1 MQLEKTSYTL
11 ASPLVVGRIS
21 AGNNLYIK
29 SDQLVNDKSIIES
42 RNDSY
47 LHSKNIT
54 AISQKLGEKSV
65 WVAMHNALDQSA
77 NYILLQGSLHQIF
90 GYIPAHHAYQKSDY
104 EDARIR
110 YFVDY
115 GQYLSFIPADIAE
128 KAPYESFIYDSATH
142 LIPVN
147 QPEIGLWRDHDFL
160 AARFSATNNLVITAD
175 NIQFNKIY
183 PQPLNSVAELHE
195 KFDDKQLL
203 VGKNITLN
211 SKQLTGSLSA
221 QAQNNLSISSEN
233 ILLNNSELSANNEL
247 NLIAKNDIALTD
259 TGLAGHNVLL
269 LSKNGAISYQAAEY
283 HRYDDDDFWQY
294 DLFPDEDLF
303 PYFDI
308 APKYKLLAAKNRLDM
323 IAGQDIQI
331 DNKVALNVPII
342 NITTNGSIYFNRP
355 EKALFNKPLH
365 YDRLELN
372 LKSIYDF
379 HDKEYHQRD
388 LETSEQYQPKWQKAR
403 HILLNA
409 GKDIVF
415 NGVDLQAEQGIEV
428 FAGND
433 IQLAPAPFK
442 LQDNFYLLLKRRF
455 TNLDTLAASFYS
467 PQLKSPFDLSSNI
480 KSPTT
485 QAFKSYLTS
494 EGTLLLNAGRDL
506 NLQAAELSSKQA
518 THLFAGRNIDLS
530 VKILTTD
537 LIAQKELQQTYQ
549 PQSFTPVVHSGGA
562 LHMVAGENLFL
573 QAANIKSGGAMAL
586 TAGNEFVIDYVPY
599 RAEIE
604 SDGYHEKL
612 RHLTTQLHSGGRL
625 DLFSKQHLLI
635 KGAQLLATGD
645 ITLVS
650 AGNTELKALKNRD
663 HGWQHGK
670 LIDKTYQQGV
680 EIESCGALNI
690 LAGGHLLFQAAKLK
704 AQRIMDIAAQ
714 GGYLYAQAME
724 ETEHYE
730 EKRKSCNRWTL
741 CLTKNSEHRTYHAVK
756 NRVTEF
762 HAGNDISLL
771 SYNDSIYEATKIN
784 TQRNATLTSTHGRV
798 LFKAVQNQTL
808 NQTISNSQ
816 DIFITRL
823 DKGSYS
829 AVWQLPT
836 IQYGGELTVN
846 AAQGIEAD
854 VNGQKG
860 QTLKQ
865 VIASLGDSPESQWLK
880 VLQDKPDVNWHKVEN
895 EYKSWD
901 ITQQQLHPV
910 SAAVIAIATG
920 AAASA
925 LAIPA
930 GISAASAAGLSG
942 TSAIVMQGAVSAGVR
957 AIAAKAAVSLANNQ
971 GDISATLKELG
982 GSQSVKSIIA
992 SMAIEGSL
1000 AGLDT
1005 TVLSN
1010 GDSVAHSA
1018 QHYNPTFPRF
1028 SDGEWQHTVQRVT
1041 AQSLITSGVD
1051 TALNGGSFKDKLAAA
1066 LVSQTSRQLHAEGAH
1081 LIAKNGQVLGNPGKL
1096 LSHGA
1101 MAALSAEIA
1110 DSDKVAA
1117 AAGAFAAELAAIGLG
1132 DNYYVDSS
1140 NRQQKILDTS
1150 RVIGGLAGALASGTA
1165 EGAYSGADAGVIAVE
1180 NNYLTAKE
1188 SQRLEKDLAACKA
1201 TGGDCRSVI
1210 QEYIDIS
1217 NKNSQALIEAC
1228 TGGGVSCVTWEE
1240 LITAYTNEAKDA
1252 HPLQIRFGER
1262 LKDPDAAALVNYLN
1276 GTDLKFLQENIT
1288 QGDRTLVVIM
1298 DPSSWPV
1305 AVMGAKAIVTNSVTR
1320 GKEQLIA
1327 VGVSSAAN
1335 AGIQY
1340 GITGEVKLSDVI
1352 GAGVIG
1358 SITTGKGYNPT
1369 VTWNAAGGYYTAE
1382 IKGDDPFISALLS
1395 KAGASGGYATGNIIK
1410 VPMNK
1415 KLNPISKQ
1423 YEWVPTGVWTITKPA
1438 PQNSIPSIAGN
1449 IGDSV
1454 MSEVVQDKLKNMPRK
1469 EQ

>member
-1 MQLEKTSYTL
+1 M
-11 ASPLVVGRIS
+11 
-21 AGNNLYIK
+21 
-29 SDQLVNDKSIIES
+29 
-42 RNDSY
+42 
-47 LHSKNIT
+47 
-54 AISQKLGEKSV
+54 
-65 WVAMHNALDQSA
+65 
-77 NYILLQGSLHQIF
+77 
-90 GYIPAHHAYQKSDY
+90 
-104 EDARIR
+104 
-110 YFVDY
+110 
-115 GQYLSFIPADIAE
+115 
-128 KAPYESFIYDSATH
+128 
-142 LIPVN
+142 
-147 QPEIGLWRDHDFL
+147 
-160 AARFSATNNLVITAD
+160 
-175 NIQFNKIY
+175 
-183 PQPLNSVAELHE
+183 AELHE

-221 QAQNNLSISSEN
+221 QAQNNLLISSEN
-233 ILLNNSELSANNEL
+233 IVLNNSELSANNEL
-247 NLIAKNDIALTD
+247 NLIARNDIALTD

-269 LSKNGAISYQAAEY
+269 LSKNGAIRYQAAEY
-283 HRYDDDDFWQY
+283 QRYDDDDFWQY
-294 DLFPDEDLF
+294 DLLPDEDLL

-342 NITTNGSIYFNRP
+342 NITTKGSIYFNRP

-379 HDKEYHQRD
+379 HDKEYNYQRD

-415 NGVDLQAEQGIEV
+415 NGLDLEAEQGIEV

-455 TNLDTLAASFYS
+455 TNFNTLTASFYS
-467 PQLKSPFDLSSNI
+467 PQLKLPFDLSSNI
-480 KSPTT
+480 KSPRT

-530 VKILTTD
+530 VKLLTTD
-537 LIAQKELQQTYQ
+537 LIAQKELEHTYQ
-549 PQSFTPVVHSGGA
+549 PQSFTPVIQSGGA

-586 TAGNEFVIDYVPY
+586 TAGNEFVIDDVPY

-604 SDGYHEKL
+604 SDGYYEKL

-635 KGAQLLATGD
+635 NGAQLHAAGEL
-645 ITLVS
+645 TLVS

-680 EIESCGALNI
+680 EIQSGSALNI
-690 LAGGHLLFQAAKLK
+690 LAGGHLLFQAANLK
-704 AQRIMDIAAQ
+704 AQQTMDIAAQ

-784 TQRNATLTSTHGRV
+784 TQRSATLTSTQGRV

-808 NQTISNSQ
+808 NQTISNSK
-816 DIFITRL
+816 DIFITRR

-880 VLQDKPDVNWHKVEN
+880 VLQDNPDVNWHKVEN

-957 AIAAKAAVSLANNQ
+957 AIAAKAAVSLASNQ

-982 GSQSVKSIIA
+982 SSQSVKSIIA

-1005 TVLSN
+1005 TVFSN

-1018 QHYNPTFPRF
+1018 QPYNPTFPRF
-1028 SDGEWQHTVQRVT
+1028 SDGEWQHTVQRVA

-1110 DSDKVAA
+1110 DSDKVGA

-1165 EGAYSGADAGVIAVE
+1165 EGAYSGADAGVIAVQNNFLSAKNVIDMKKELEEAERTGADKKGIYAKYGKISQE
-1180 NNYLTAKE
+1180 NKE
-1188 SQRLEKDLAACKA
+1188 KAIAEIKDGTPFDA
-1201 TGGDCRSVI
+1201 I
-1210 QEYIDIS
+1210 
-1217 NKNSQALIEAC
+1217 
-1228 TGGGVSCVTWEE
+1228 GVWEE
-1240 LITAYTNEAKDA
+1240 LNGGVDLADSLKWATIFADLSAEDQTQLTNFVKAENGQSAQAIYQSLPTTVKIA
-1252 HPLQIRFGER
+1252 LQ
-1262 LKDPDAAALVNYLN
+1262 
-1276 GTDLKFLQENIT
+1276 
-1288 QGDRTLVVIM
+1288 
-1298 DPSSWPV
+1298 
-1305 AVMGAKAIVTNSVTR
+1305 
-1320 GKEQLIA
+1320 GKEIAENAGVRGAVAGSGISAIGIRGTKSPYQPNQDA
-1327 VGVSSAAN
+1327 VGNMSEFFRQPGFGSEMKGSSQKTSQVYQGQSVYQASN
-1335 AGIQY
+1335 NIGTNIKKGDQY
-1340 GITGEVKLSDVI
+1340 YLDGQHKNHLELFDKRGDFKAVLNLDGTINQVKTE
-1352 GAGVIG
+1352 A
-1358 SITTGKGYNPT
+1358 GKGR
-1369 VTWNAAGGYYTAE
+1369 
-1382 IKGDDPFISALLS
+1382 
-1395 KAGASGGYATGNIIK
+1395 
-1410 VPMNK
+1410 
-1415 KLNPISKQ
+1415 KL
-1423 YEWVPTGVWTITKPA
+1423 
-1438 PQNSIPSIAGN
+1438 
-1449 IGDSV
+1449 
-1454 MSEVVQDKLKNMPRK
+1454 
-1469 EQ
+1469 